1 LLKLADFIDV
11 FVKLDIFQWKKLNKL
26 WKQNSI
32 WLKTKIHV
40 NQFNSIGGI
49 QAGVKYKALSV
60 DHLEIMKPEDIEV
73 KKTRR
78 QCLFIPSCS
87 FFWYSLYSSTRM
99 IAAGL
104 H

>member
-1 LLKLADFIDV
+1 VEETEQIMDRIQFGLKP
-11 FVKLDIFQWKKLNKL
+11 
-26 WKQNSI
+26 
-32 WLKTKIHV
+32 KIHV

-60 DHLEIMKPEDIEV
+60 DHLEIMKPEDIDV
-73 KKTRR
+73 KKYGDNA
-78 QCLFIPSCS
+78 CYLLALIFLFP
-87 FFWYSLYSSTRM
+87 YTPAREM